1 MELNVFELEYEI
13 SRYVC
18 KYLYIELLRDI
29 LDNDQGGEGGVY

>member
-13 SRYVC
+13 GRYVF

-29 LDNDQGGEGGVY
+29 SDNDQGGEGGVY